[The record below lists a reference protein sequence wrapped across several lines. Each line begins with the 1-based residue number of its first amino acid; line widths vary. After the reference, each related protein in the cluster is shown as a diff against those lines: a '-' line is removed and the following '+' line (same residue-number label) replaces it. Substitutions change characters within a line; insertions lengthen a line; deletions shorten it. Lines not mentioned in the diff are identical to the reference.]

1 MSENIINAKIGEKIR
16 TLRHMNGMNQTD
28 LGKKIGVTFQQ
39 IQKYEKGYN
48 KIVAS
53 KLYDLA
59 CKMNVDITY
68 FFDGINDLSK
78 ENKEKNSLNENH
90 AEFTGIP
97 NVSNREAIYLV
108 KLYNNIRNSNTR
120 KRLLLFLKS
129 VAEPDEEDLSQSF
142 LDI

>member
-59 CKMNVDITY
+59 CKMNVDINY
-68 FFDGINDLSK
+68 FFDEINDSSNK
-78 ENKEKNSLNENH
+78 VKEKLSLNEGQ
-90 AEFTGIP
+90 AEFTGV
-97 NVSNREAIYLV
+97 NTKEVSNREAIYLV
-108 KLYNNIRNSNTR
+108 KLYNNIKNSNTR
-120 KRLLLFLKS
+120 RRLLLFLKS
-129 VAEPDEEDLSQSF
+129 VSDPDGEN
-142 LDI
+142 

>member
-1 MSENIINAKIGEKIR
+1 MSENTVNAKIGEKIR

-48 KIVAS
+48 NIVAS

-59 CKMNVDITY
+59 CKMNVDIAY
-68 FFDGINDLSK
+68 FFEDINKGSEDVK
-78 ENKEKNSLNENH
+78 EALSLNEGQ
-90 AEFTGIP
+90 AEFEFVQSKD
-97 NVSNREAIYLV
+97 VSNREAIYLV
-108 KLYNNIRNSNTR
+108 KLYNNIKNSNTR

-129 VAEPDEEDLSQSF
+129 VAEPDNEEVEF
-142 LDI
+142 

>member
-59 CKMNVDITY
+59 CKMNVDINY
-68 FFDGINDLSK
+68 FFDEINDSSN
-78 ENKEKNSLNENH
+78 EAKEKLSLNEDQ
-90 AEFTGIP
+90 AEFTGV
-97 NVSNREAIYLV
+97 NTKEVSNREAIYLV
-108 KLYNNIRNSNTR
+108 KLYNNIKNSNTR
-120 KRLLLFLKS
+120 RRLLLFLKS
-129 VAEPDEEDLSQSF
+129 VSDPDSEDS
-142 LDI
+142 DI

>member
-53 KLYDLA
+53 KLYNLA
-59 CKMNVDITY
+59 SKMNVEISY
-68 FFDGINDLSK
+68 FFEDMDKTK
-78 ENKEKNSLNENH
+78 E
-90 AEFTGIP
+90 
-97 NVSNREAIYLV
+97 SN
-108 KLYNNIRNSNTR
+108 
-120 KRLLLFLKS
+120 
-129 VAEPDEEDLSQSF
+129 
-142 LDI
+142 

>member
-59 CKMNVDITY
+59 CKMNVDINY
-68 FFDGINDLSK
+68 FFDEINDSSN
-78 ENKEKNSLNENH
+78 EVKEKLSLNEGQ
-90 AEFTGIP
+90 AEFTGV
-97 NVSNREAIYLV
+97 NTKEVSNREAIYLV
-108 KLYNNIRNSNTR
+108 KLYNNIKNSNTR
-120 KRLLLFLKS
+120 RRLLLFLKS
-129 VAEPDEEDLSQSF
+129 VSDPDGEN
-142 LDI
+142 